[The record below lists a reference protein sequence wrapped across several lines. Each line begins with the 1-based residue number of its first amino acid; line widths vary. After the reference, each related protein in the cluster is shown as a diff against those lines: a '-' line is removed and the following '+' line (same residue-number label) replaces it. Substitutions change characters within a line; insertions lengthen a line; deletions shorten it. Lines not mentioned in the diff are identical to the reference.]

1 MHMRIDDMLSGLPV
15 GSPKPC
21 LLDGDGEMWAQDNLA
36 ITFNDFNLRAGLI
49 QPKPSPQLGRQRNG
63 PTLLH
68 RYEHRY
74 RRRSSSNAAMPH
86 YRYTAFD
93 QS

>member
-49 QPKPSPQLGRQRNG
+49 QPKPSPQQRCD
-63 PTLLH
+63 
-68 RYEHRY
+68 
-74 RRRSSSNAAMPH
+74 AALPL
-86 YRYTAFD
+86 YCV
-93 QS
+93 